1 MLQIRLV
8 SQVLVLGAAL
18 FLGGCF
24 VTATN
29 MPAGRGPINDE
40 ALVGDW
46 QGLDADSGKAE
57 AVFLHFQKP
66 DPAKPLRLVYVEG
79 KDYTIYEMATTRVGN
94 RSVFYATV
102 LEPEEARKET
112 KGGSF
117 LGYYETTG
125 TTATFWLLD
134 AEKVSELIR
143 QGKVRGTPGPAK
155 YDIAK
160 LTGSPAELATFLAS
174 ADGWASRMEEPAR
187 LRRIVTP
194 E

>member
-1 MLQIRLV
+1 MLHIRVL

-29 MPAGRGPINDE
+29 MPAGKGPVDDL
-40 ALVGDW
+40 ALVGSW
-46 QGLDADSGKAE
+46 RGLDSDSGKE
-57 AVFLHFQKP
+57 TDVFIHIQRP
-66 DPAKPLRLVYVEG
+66 TEDKPLRLVYVEG
-79 KDYTIYEMATTRVGN
+79 KDYVIYEMSTTRVGS

-102 LEPEEARKET
+102 LAPEEAVSES
-112 KGGSF
+112 KGGSY
-117 LGYYETTG
+117 LGFYEVSG
-125 TTATFWLLD
+125 MNATFYLLD

-155 YDIAK
+155 YDIAN

-174 ADGWASRMEEPAR
+174 AEGWASRMEDPAR

-194 E
+194 K

>member
-1 MLQIRLV
+1 MLTIRAV
-8 SQVLVLGAAL
+8 SQLLVLGAAL

-24 VTATN
+24 VTATT

-46 QGLDADSGKAE
+46 QGLDSDSGKAE

-66 DPAKPLRLVYVEG
+66 DPKKPLRLVYVEG
-79 KDYTIYEMATTRVGN
+79 KDFTIYEMATTRVGN
-94 RSVFYATV
+94 RNVFYATV
-102 LEPEEARKET
+102 LQPEDAVKES

-125 TTATFWLLD
+125 PTATFWLLD

-160 LTGSPAELATFLAS
+160 LTGSPTELAAFLAS

>member
-1 MLQIRLV
+1 MLHIRV
-8 SQVLVLGAAL
+8 FSQVFVLGAAL

-29 MPAGRGPINDE
+29 MPAGKGPVDDP
-40 ALVGDW
+40 ALVGNW
-46 QGLDADSGKAE
+46 RGLDSESGKE
-57 AVFLHFQKP
+57 TDVFIHIQRP
-66 DPAKPLRLVYVEG
+66 EEGKPLRLVYVEG
-79 KDYTIYEMATTRVGN
+79 KNFVIYEMSTTRVGN

-102 LEPEEARKET
+102 LEPEEAVSEA
-112 KGGSF
+112 KGGSY
-117 LGYYETTG
+117 LGFYEIRG
-125 TTATFWLLD
+125 MNATFYLLD
-134 AEKVSELIR
+134 AEKVSEHIR

-174 ADGWASRMEEPAR
+174 ADGWASRMEDPAR

>member
-1 MLQIRLV
+1 MLHVRVI

-46 QGLDADSGKAE
+46 QGLESDSGKPE
-57 AVFLHFQKP
+57 GVFLHFQKP

-79 KDYTIYEMATTRVGN
+79 KDLVVYEMSTTRVGN
-94 RSVFYATV
+94 RNVFYATV
-102 LEPEEARKET
+102 MQPEEAVKES
-112 KGGSF
+112 KGGSY

-134 AEKVSELIR
+134 AEKVSALIR

-160 LTGSPAELATFLAS
+160 LTGSPAELAAFLAS
-174 ADGWASRMEEPAR
+174 PDGWASRMEDPAR

>member
-1 MLQIRLV
+1 MLHIRV
-8 SQVLVLGAAL
+8 FSQVLVLGAAL

-29 MPAGRGPINDE
+29 MPAGRGPIRDE
-40 ALVGDW
+40 ALVGNW
-46 QGLDADSGKAE
+46 QGLDSDSGKPE
-57 AVFLHFQKP
+57 AVFLHFQKT
-66 DPAKPLRLVYVEG
+66 DLNKPLRLVFVDGNE
-79 KDYTIYEMATTRVGN
+79 YTIYEMATTRVGN
-94 RSVFYATV
+94 RAVFYATV
-102 LEPEEARKET
+102 LEPEKARNET

-117 LGYYETTG
+117 LGYYETTD

-160 LTGSPAELATFLAS
+160 LTGSPAELAAFLAS
-174 ADGWASRMEEPAR
+174 AEGWASRMEDPAR

-194 E
+194 D